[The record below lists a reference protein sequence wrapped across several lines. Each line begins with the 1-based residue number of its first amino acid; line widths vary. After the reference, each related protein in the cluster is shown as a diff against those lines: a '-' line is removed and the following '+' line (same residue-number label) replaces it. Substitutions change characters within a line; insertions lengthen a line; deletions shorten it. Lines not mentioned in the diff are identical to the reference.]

1 MENILE
7 LSHITKRFPGVIA
20 NDDIS
25 LGIRKGE
32 IHALVG
38 ENGSGKSTLMNIVY
52 GLYHADGGEIIL
64 HGKRAE
70 ISEPRIAI
78 SLGLGMVFQHF
89 MLVETLTVAE
99 NVILHSEPHKWGF
112 VDYRRAA
119 KEVEELAAAYG
130 LRVDPRAKVTDISVG
145 QEQRVEILKALY
157 RQAEVL
163 ILDEPTAVLTP
174 QETEELFQVMNNLRE
189 QGTTIVFITH
199 KIKEVLAISDRVS
212 VLRRGKLVGTRNTA
226 ETGQKELAEMMV
238 GREVLLRVEKEPAKP
253 ADTVASVVGLHVR
266 DRRGMPAVK
275 DISLEI
281 KRGEVLGI
289 AGVEGNGQ
297 QELVEAITGLTMPEA
312 GTVMLHG
319 EPIQG
324 LSPMKIKRR
333 KVSYI
338 PEDRH
343 KRGLILEYTVAD
355 NLILGLHSDPP
366 FVECYLFRND
376 RQIKEHAEKL
386 VRDYD
391 IRPPNPS
398 QVIRTLSGGNQQ
410 KAVVAREF
418 SRSPEFLVCSQ
429 PTRGLDIGA
438 IEFIHQEIIRQR
450 DQGTGV
456 LLVSAELDEIM
467 SLSDRIA
474 VIFDGRIVAVLS
486 AEEADERRLGYLML
500 GGDPQHATGP
510 QQPTGAMESGVT
522 AE

>member
-1 MENILE
+1 MEHILE
-7 LSHITKRFPGVIA
+7 LSHITKRFPGVVA

-32 IHALVG
+32 IHAVVG
-38 ENGSGKSTLMNIVY
+38 ENGSGKSTLMSIVY
-52 GLYHADGGEIIL
+52 GLYQADAGEISFKGAPVQI
-64 HGKRAE
+64 AD
-70 ISEPRIAI
+70 PRVAI
-78 SLGLGMVFQHF
+78 ELGLGMVFQHF
-89 MLVETLTVAE
+89 MLVDTLTVAE
-99 NVILHSEPHKWGF
+99 NVILHAEPHNWGF
-112 VDYRRAA
+112 VDYKRAVA
-119 KEVEELAAAYG
+119 EVEELATAYG
-130 LRVDPRAKVTDISVG
+130 LRVDARARVADISVG

-174 QETEELFQVMNNLRE
+174 QETEELFQVMDNLRR

-226 ETGQKELAEMMV
+226 ETGQRELAEMMV
-238 GREVLLRVEKEPAKP
+238 GREVLLRVKKEPAEP
-253 ADTVASVVGLHVR
+253 TETVVSVAGLQVR
-266 DRRGMPAVK
+266 NRRGMPAVK
-275 DISLEI
+275 DVSLELR
-281 KRGEVLGI
+281 RGEVLGI

-297 QELVEAITGLTMPEA
+297 QELVEAITGLTTPDA
-312 GTVMLHG
+312 GEVLLRG

-333 KVSYI
+333 GVSYI

-343 KRGLILEYTVAD
+343 KRGLILEYSVAD

-366 FVECYLFRND
+366 FVERYLFRND
-376 RQIKEHAEKL
+376 REIKENAARL
-386 VRDYD
+386 VQSYD
-391 IRPPNPS
+391 VRPPNPD
-398 QVIRTLSGGNQQ
+398 QIIRTLSGGNQQ
-410 KAVVAREF
+410 KVVVAREF
-418 SRSPEFLVCSQ
+418 SRGPEFLVCSQ

-456 LLVSAELDEIM
+456 LLVSAELDEIL

-474 VIFDGRIVAVLS
+474 VMFDGRIVAVMS
-486 AEEADERRLGYLML
+486 IEEADEQRLGYLML
-500 GGDPQHATGP
+500 GGDAQRATGEP
-510 QQPTGAMESGVT
+510 ESGVT